1 MHPVP
6 PSVGDSA
13 FRGLGMIDLLQFL
26 GRRRWWI
33 LSGLIGVVM
42 TAAVLALSQTPI
54 YEARAQFRIGQVS
67 GGGPFEN
74 PDAVIARL
82 LSTHGE
88 KVAEGLRRER
98 PFLSI
103 ARTSRTAPTII
114 DLVAEGYQPDDPV
127 DLLKRLIAEIE
138 SVHGAIYEANVRQLN
153 DRISAIEMQLAAL
166 REQGDQ
172 MAKLVGEIKA
182 SSPVQASLLALERAR
197 IEELAARLSADSLEL
212 RRRLAPP
219 ISFPT
224 ELLGGI
230 HAPSKPSAPRKQ
242 VIMALSLVVGTILG
256 VLLAAVAELFAWLRR
271 KGDQPA
277 PV

>member
-13 FRGLGMIDLLQFL
+13 FRGLSLIDFLHFL

-33 LSGLIGVVM
+33 LSGLVAVVV
-42 TAAVLALSQTPI
+42 TAAVLALFQTPV

-98 PFLSI
+98 PFLSV
-103 ARTSRTAPTII
+103 ARASRTAPTII
-114 DLVAEGYQPDDPV
+114 DLVAEGYRPDDPV
-127 DLLKRLIAEIE
+127 DLLKRSFAEIE
-138 SVHGAIYEANVRQLN
+138 RAHGAIYEANVRQLN
-153 DRISAIEMQLAAL
+153 DRIRGIEVQLSAL
-166 REQGDQ
+166 REQGEQ
-172 MAKLVGEIKA
+172 MSKLVGELKGN
-182 SSPVQASLLALERAR
+182 SPVQASLLAVERAR
-197 IEELAARLSADSLEL
+197 IEELAARLPAESLEL

-224 ELLGGI
+224 ELLGEI

-242 VIMALSLVVGTILG
+242 MIMALSLVTGTILG
-256 VLLAAVAELFAWLRR
+256 VLLAALAELFAWLRR
-271 KGDQPA
+271 KGSQPA
-277 PV
+277 PT